1 MFKFNLSNRNQYAS
15 INYHDS
21 GLAAINCDVP
31 QRPFLGPLLFSLYMN
46 DLNQVIKFYIF
57 HQFVDD
63 NNLLCLGNSIKK
75 LSKLVNVDIKHQ
87 LNW

>member
-1 MFKFNLSNRNQYAS
+1 MMSPE
-15 INYHDS
+15 D
-21 GLAAINCDVP
+21 
-31 QRPFLGPLLFSLYMN
+31 LGPLLFSLYIN
-46 DLNQVIKFYIF
+46 DFNQVIKFYIF

-63 NNLLCLGNSIKK
+63 TNLLCLGNFIKK